1 MKKEIYKELE
11 ELDSVLTKYK
21 KDDIYNVSDS
31 YFEEMQKSVLSNLN
45 KKEKAPKVVSFR
57 INKWMMGIAAS
68 LLILVAA
75 IFAVN
80 RNSDTSDQLASS
92 DIIEYLSVY
101 VDDFDESDFANY
113 LTEED
118 FSTSAETNINTDDI
132 ESYLENNIDDI
143 SEEDLQQL
151 F

>member
-11 ELDSVLTKYK
+11 EMDSALTKYK